1 LGVEPVKAR
10 VRRGRVH
17 ELYSG
22 ADGESPDGR
31 KEAVARDGFMQRARE
46 LAEHGRYTAAPN
58 PLVGA
63 VVVRDGAVVGEGWH
77 ARAGGEHAEVRALE
91 SSGPGARGAELY
103 VTLEPCNHHG
113 KTPPCTDA
121 ILRAGVRR
129 VVAGHLDPNPKMRG
143 RSIDLLREAGV
154 EVEVLDDDL
163 FEKQNEQFSHLMLTG
178 RPFVHVKLATTLD
191 GRIAASDGESR
202 WVTGEAARRRAHL
215 LRAEAGAVLVGAG
228 TARIDDPLLTPRNL
242 PEGPPPV
249 TRVVLDPRLTLNA
262 DGQLARGAYTDPVVI
277 FAGEDV
283 DGSYADE
290 LRALGVEVVPAPVA
304 DGELDLLFVLEELG
318 RRGIRGVLVEGGGET
333 AGRFV
338 GQGLADKLTLFYAP
352 KMLGVEGVPLMGSLK
367 VAGMDEALKFRV
379 ETVDKVGEDVCVT
392 LYPSKPKEDLV
403 HRAS

>member
-1 LGVEPVKAR
+1 
-10 VRRGRVH
+10 
-17 ELYSG
+17 
-22 ADGESPDGR
+22 
-31 KEAVARDGFMQRARE
+31 M
-46 LAEHGRYTAAPN
+46 
-58 PLVGA
+58 
-63 VVVRDGAVVGEGWH
+63 VRDGAVVGEGWH
-77 ARAGGEHAEVRALE
+77 ARAGGEHAEVCALE
-91 SSGPGARGAELY
+91 SSGPDAEGAELY

-154 EVEVLDDDL
+154 EVEVLDDET
-163 FEKQNEQFSHLMLTG
+163 FEKQNEQFSHFMLTG
-178 RPFVHVKLATTLD
+178 RPFVHVKLAATLD

-202 WVTGEAARRRAHL
+202 WVTGEEARRRAHL

-228 TARIDDPLLTPRNL
+228 TARMDDPLLTPRGL
-242 PEGPPPV
+242 PEAPPLV
-249 TRVVLDPRLTLNA
+249 TRVVLDPRLTLRA
-262 DGQLARGAYTDPVVI
+262 DAQLARAVYADPVLV

-283 DGSYADE
+283 DDDHADR
-290 LRALGVEVVPAPVA
+290 LRATGVEVVSAPVVG
-304 DGELDLLFVLEELG
+304 GELDLVFVLEELG

-338 GQGLADKLTLFYAP
+338 SQGLADKLTLFYAP
-352 KMLGVEGVPLMGSLK
+352 KMLGAEGVPLMGSLK
-367 VAGMDEALKFRV
+367 VTDMNEVFRFRV
-379 ETVDKVGEDVCVT
+379 EIVDKIGEDVCVT